1 MVNNMNISIIK
12 QQEVLGK
19 DFAIYGTFEE
29 PLFLAKDV
37 ANWIEHSNARM
48 MVKSIDEEDKVV
60 NNVYTLGGSQETLF
74 VTEDGLYEIL
84 MQSRKPIA
92 KKFKKEVKAILK
104 EIRMHGGYISTNEEE
119 TDEMILSKAL
129 RIMERTIEKRD
140 KLIAEQK
147 ELIELQQYDV
157 ELVERFVK
165 SKDDS
170 LVRDVA
176 KVLNDK
182 GMKVTE
188 GMLFAK
194 LIEWRYAYRE
204 KSSGKYRPT
213 QRGIE
218 YGLLVLTQVE
228 KDGKVH
234 RTMKVTPKGQERIF
248 KRLKQESQVDLQDTM
263 NI

>member
-1 MVNNMNISIIK
+1 MNISIIK

-37 ANWIEHSNARM
+37 ANWIDYR
-48 MVKSIDEEDKVV
+48 EDKVGQMISRI
-60 NNVYTLGGSQETLF
+60 NEDE
-74 VTEDGLYEIL
+74 VTKLPIHYSGQIRHMFFLTEEGLYEIL

-92 KKFKKEVKAILK
+92 KMFKKEVKAILK
-104 EIRMHGGYISTNEEE
+104 EIRMHGGYIATNEEE
-119 TDEMILSKAL
+119 TDDMILSKAL
-129 RIMERTIEKRD
+129 RIMERTLEKRD
-140 KLIAEQK
+140 QLIAEQK

-188 GMLFAK
+188 GMLFSK
-194 LIEWRYAYRE
+194 LIEWRYAYKE

-213 QRGIE
+213 QRGVE

-228 KDGKVH
+228 KNGKVY

-248 KRLKQESQVDLQDTM
+248 KRLKEESQVDLQDAI